1 MTDSQ
6 QCITL
11 WGTPHSLY
19 TGKIRSYLIKKG
31 ISFRERMPAEPAFQQ
46 RVVPVVGAVVVPILE
61 LADGTIVQE
70 ADFLDL
76 PQRTVRV
83 RDRSQ
88 CASANLRRP
97 DCLPPAEV
105 RQAIVEVLQTNLGG
119 QREELPGAVARMLGL
134 AAVTTPV
141 RELILIQLDALQA
154 ANAVSFNGTLYRLPA

>member
-61 LADGTIVQE
+61 LADGTIVQDTSDMIDIWSKPFPH
-70 ADFLDL
+70 ARCCR
-76 PQRTVRV
+76 P
-83 RDRSQ
+83 
-88 CASANLRRP
+88 RRFS
-97 DCLPPAEV
+97 
-105 RQAIVEVLQTNLGG
+105 G
-119 QREELPGAVARMLGL
+119 
-134 AAVTTPV
+134 
-141 RELILIQLDALQA
+141 
-154 ANAVSFNGTLYRLPA
+154 